1 MQFSEEVEKIKDG
14 KPKKGAAVSCGE
26 VTITKLKRGGKK
38 FVSTI
43 EGLDFYGKRER

>member
-1 MQFSEEVEKIKDG
+1 MEKVKEG
-14 KPKKGAAVSCGE
+14 KPKKGAGAAVSSGE